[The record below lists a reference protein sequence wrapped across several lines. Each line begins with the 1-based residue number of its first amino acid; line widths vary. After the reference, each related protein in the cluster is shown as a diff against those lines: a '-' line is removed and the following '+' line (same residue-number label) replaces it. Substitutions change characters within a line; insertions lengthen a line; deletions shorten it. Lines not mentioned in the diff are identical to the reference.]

1 MFVIS
6 VLSYPLAVKVRRL
19 GCGVSSVPAPLSVT
33 LQRLPS
39 EAAFSLVPFF
49 FCQGQTLFLK
59 KTKMSFDD
67 LILWVL
73 LQGAS
78 SQCEGMGLGAGR
90 TMRHVCS
97 KGRFLRLLPA
107 SPNLKTRLAA
117 L

>member
-49 FCQGQTLFLK
+49 LPRTDPLFKENKNEL
-59 KTKMSFDD
+59 
-67 LILWVL
+67 
-73 LQGAS
+73 
-78 SQCEGMGLGAGR
+78 
-90 TMRHVCS
+90 
-97 KGRFLRLLPA
+97 
-107 SPNLKTRLAA
+107 
-117 L
+117 